1 MKRMISA
8 IALFTGLAGL
18 AALSGCSDVPAGSL
32 LDGVKPGPDG
42 KINVVTV
49 FSHPDDETFYTGG
62 TLLKIKKDPR
72 VRLHIV
78 CMTNGNMD
86 EAKENLGITKDQLG
100 KFRKE
105 ELKLA
110 GLVLGADSVV
120 CLDYDDQGLEPADK
134 EIMLKRVLDEINK
147 NKAAIIITN
156 DPFGLSGH
164 SDHIACNAVA
174 KKAFDK
180 SSAQRLYYITM
191 TPWRYKYNL
200 IFALSDSKAEKSKP
214 SLRVDISKE
223 KKLKKLALYSHVTQA
238 NFSFWNSIAMTE
250 DLWYNYEYFTLA
262 GQKQ

>member
-1 MKRMISA
+1 MTKILSA
-8 IALFTGLAGL
+8 VAVIAVLSV
-18 AALSGCSDVPAGSL
+18 LSGCSQVPTGSL
-32 LDGVKPGPDG
+32 LDGVRPGVDG

-62 TLLKIKKDPR
+62 TLLKMKKDPR

-120 CLDYDDQGLEPADK
+120 CLDYDDQGLEPANK
-134 EIMLKRVLDEINK
+134 ELMLTRVLNEINK
-147 NKAAIIITN
+147 NDAGIIITN

-164 SDHIACNAVA
+164 SDHIVCSEVA
-174 KKAFDK
+174 KKAFEK
-180 SSAQRLYYITM
+180 SPAQRLYYITM
-191 TPWRYKYNL
+191 TPWRYKYNM

-214 SLRVDISKE
+214 TIRVDITKE
-223 KKLKKLALYSHVTQA
+223 KKLKSLALYSHVTQA

-250 DLWYNYEYFTLA
+250 DLWYSYEYFTLA
-262 GQKQ
+262 GQK